1 MVWGGPKP
9 VGVCERLETKR
20 VELAC
25 AMSRVLTKPARF
37 GEGVAA
43 LDLSEARSYPLPVGR
58 YLLRWRSASQAG
70 DYAKQIVTVEP
81 RDVTTVTLD

>member
-1 MVWGGPKP
+1 
-9 VGVCERLETKR
+9 
-20 VELAC
+20 
-25 AMSRVLTKPARF
+25 
-37 GEGVAA
+37 

-58 YLLRWRSASQAG
+58 YLLRWRSASQGG